1 MLIKSLCDYYDMLAK
16 KGKTAPNGYEYVG
29 ITHTIFLKENGS
41 IGYIANCREPNEYT
55 DKKGKTKVKY
65 EPKEVLFPKRVSSPK
80 VSSEFIEHRRPY
92 IFGLAFDN
100 DEFHTWELKSGKKQ
114 DILKYFRKFKE
125 DNLKFIEGIDSP
137 IVNAYRNFM
146 LNWNPENELNN
157 EHLKAIGKDLKNA
170 KFEFRLAGNVREIL
184 EEDEQVKKRWE
195 QRYFSDSNEDSKG
208 AVISQCGI
216 YGQNEKIS
224 CTHNAVKGLVGG
236 QSSGCK
242 LVCFNNESD
251 ESYGKAQS
259 YNSNVSEKAMRKY
272 TEALGYIVDKNRI
285 TIDDMNIIYWSCD
298 KESGEKCEDIFAK
311 FFGKSENDMDS
322 ETTEKSIRE
331 LIKDAKK
338 GNINFDKISDEN
350 LGKIN
355 EDSDFYIVGL
365 KPNSSRIAI
374 KFFYKNKFGKLLY
387 NIAKH
392 QSDIQISEDGKLV
405 PLWQIKNTMIPE
417 KSKKTAVDPEIIAK
431 IFKAIIDGS
440 KYPEMLLNNMVTR
453 FKLSE
458 DETHYLAQ
466 KIRAGVIKACLN
478 RKLKNKEEFKMSLD
492 ENNKNAAYLC
502 GRLFAILEKLQ
513 QNAASSKLNRTIKD
527 AYFSSASSRPAS
539 IFPQILKL
547 SNYHLAKLEDKNKIF
562 YNKLISSIMDD
573 ISGEFPKHLKLDDQG
588 KFIIGY
594 YHQNSDLYKS
604 KKEIENNYDEENE
617 EEI

>member
-29 ITHTIFLKENGS
+29 ITHTVFLKENGS
-41 IGYIANCREPNEYT
+41 VSSIANCQEPNEYT

-65 EPKEVLFPKRVSSPK
+65 EPKQVLFPKRISLPG
-80 VSSEFIEHRRPY
+80 VSSEFIEHRRQY

-100 DEFHTWELKSGKKQ
+100 GELHTLELKSGKKQ

-137 IVNAYRNFM
+137 IVNAYRNFI

-170 KFEFRLAGNVREIL
+170 KFEFRLAENVREIL
-184 EEDEQVKKRWE
+184 QEDKQVKSKWE
-195 QRYFSDSNEDSKG
+195 ERYVNGDSENIGK
-208 AVISQCGI
+208 AVLSQCGI

-224 CTHNAVKGLVGG
+224 CTHNSIKDLMGG

-251 ESYGKAQS
+251 ESYGKVQS
-259 YNSNVSEKAMRKY
+259 YNSNISEKAMRKY
-272 TEALGYIVDKNRI
+272 TAAINYIIGKNRI
-285 TIDDMNIIYWSCD
+285 IIDDMNIIYWSCD
-298 KESGEKCEDIFAK
+298 KENGEKCEDIFAN
-311 FFGKSENDMDS
+311 FFGKSEDDVDS
-322 ETTEKSIRE
+322 EVTEKSIRD
-331 LIKDAKK
+331 LIKDAKE
-338 GNINFDKISDEN
+338 GNINFAKISDEN
-350 LGKIN
+350 FGKIN
-355 EDSDFYIVGL
+355 ENSDFYIVGL

-392 QSDIQISEDGKLV
+392 QSNMQISKDEKLI
-405 PLWQIKNTMIPE
+405 PLWQIKNAMIPE
-417 KSKKTAVDPEIIAK
+417 KSKKTTIDPEVIAR
-431 IFKAIIDGS
+431 IFKAILYGN
-440 KYPEMLLNNMVTR
+440 KYPEMLLSNMVTR

-458 DETHYLAQ
+458 DETHYPAQ

-478 RKLKNKEEFKMSLD
+478 RKIKNKEEFKMSLD
-492 ENNKNAAYLC
+492 ENNKNTAYLC
-502 GRLFAILEKLQ
+502 GRLFAVLEKVQ
-513 QNAASSKLNRTIKD
+513 KDATSSKLNRTIKD

-539 IFPQILKL
+539 VFPQILKL
-547 SNYHLAKLEDKNKIF
+547 SIHHLAKLEDKNKIF
-562 YNKLISSIMDD
+562 YNKLISSIIYD
-573 ISGEFPKHLKLDDQG
+573 IEREFPKHLRLDDQG
-588 KFIIGY
+588 RFIIGY
-594 YHQNSDLYKS
+594 YHQNNELYKS
-604 KKEIENNYDEENE
+604 KEENNNNENE